1 MPQTKDV
8 TETTETEYW
17 TEDAEGRGYCS
28 VFSLEDALRGHFHDM
43 KATDPLGPIVNIK
56 IIRRT
61 TETHT
66 KTFVTTE
73 SVSFADSLYSD

>member
-1 MPQTKDV
+1 MSKTKDV

-17 TEDAEGRGYCS
+17 TEDAEGHGYCS

-43 KATDPLGPIVNIK
+43 KATNPLGPIVNVK
-56 IIRRT
+56 IIKRVIQ
-61 TETHT
+61 T
-66 KTFVTTE
+66 KTITHTE